1 MFNFGNVRKLTSN
14 CIVLGKPRR
23 KIYIENLS
31 LKAGLQTVPSFVVE
45 GLLVGQ
51 VQGFLHRNSTSLL
64 GKNLFAMTLCFDPDR
79 IEDARHQ
86 MND

>member
-1 MFNFGNVRKLTSN
+1 MFSFGNVRKLTSI
-14 CIVLGKPRR
+14 CVVLGKTRS
-23 KIYIENLS
+23 KSYTEKSS
-31 LKAGLQTVPSFVVE
+31 LKDGLQTVPSFVVE

-51 VQGFLHRNSTSLL
+51 VQGFLHRNSTPLL